1 MNKNTILLP
10 EWALQ
15 SGLQLTW
22 PHEATDW
29 HDYLSD
35 IQATYLE
42 MADAVTRYEPLLVV
56 TPHPVSYQRHLGARP
71 WFHHAH
77 GRQRGCH
84 STRFQIQWLGKQV
97 SCRS

>member
-35 IQATYLE
+35 IQSTYLE
-42 MADAVTRYEPLLVV
+42 MADAVTRY
-56 TPHPVSYQRHLGARP
+56 
-71 WFHHAH
+71 
-77 GRQRGCH
+77 
-84 STRFQIQWLGKQV
+84 
-97 SCRS
+97 